1 MDERDVFAAAAAA
14 FAALAGRIQPGQW
27 DQPGL
32 GDWDIRSLA
41 GHTSRSLTTVL
52 GYLDQ
57 PAERTAIATSEQ
69 YYAWARAAAAS
80 LGAEAVAERGRQA
93 GRELGA
99 DPAASVRR
107 LAAEA
112 VRRVRSTAGD
122 PVITTLGGGMRLSD
136 YLPTRTFELAV
147 HGLDLAA
154 AAGVPAGLPPAVLRA
169 AADLAARIAVVL
181 GDGPLL
187 LRALTGREPLPGGF
201 SVV

>member
-1 MDERDVFAAAAAA
+1 MNERDVYAEAAAA
-14 FAALAGRIQPGQW
+14 FAALARRIRPGQW

-41 GHTSRSLTTVL
+41 GHASRSLTTVL
-52 GYLDQ
+52 SYLDQ
-57 PAERTAIATSEQ
+57 PAERAVIATPEQ
-69 YYAWARAAAAS
+69 YYAWVRAAAAS
-80 LGAEAVAERGRQA
+80 LGAAAVAERGRQA

-99 DPAASVRR
+99 DPAASVGR

-112 VRRVRSTAGD
+112 ERRVRGTAGD
-122 PVITTLGGGMRLSD
+122 PVITTLGGGMRLSA

-154 AAGVPAGLPPAVLRA
+154 AAGVPAGLPPAVVSA
-169 AADLAARIAVVL
+169 ATDLAARIAVVL

-187 LRALTGREPLPGGF
+187 LRALTGRAALPGGY

>member
-1 MDERDVFAAAAAA
+1 MNERDVFAEAAAA

-32 GDWDIRSLA
+32 GDWDIRSLT

-52 GYLDQ
+52 SYLDQ
-57 PAERTAIATSEQ
+57 PAERAAIATPEQ
-69 YYAWARAAAAS
+69 YYAWTRPAAAS
-80 LGAEAVAERGRQA
+80 LGAGAVAERGRQA

-154 AAGVPAGLPPAVLRA
+154 AAGLPAGLPPAVLRA

-187 LRALTGREPLPGGF
+187 LRALTGRAALPAGY

>member
-1 MDERDVFAAAAAA
+1 MNERDVFAEAAAA

-52 GYLDQ
+52 SYLDQ
-57 PAERTAIATSEQ
+57 PAERAAIATPEQ
-69 YYAWARAAAAS
+69 YYAWARPAAAS
-80 LGAEAVAERGRQA
+80 LGAGAVAERGRQA

-187 LRALTGREPLPGGF
+187 LRALTGRAALPAGY